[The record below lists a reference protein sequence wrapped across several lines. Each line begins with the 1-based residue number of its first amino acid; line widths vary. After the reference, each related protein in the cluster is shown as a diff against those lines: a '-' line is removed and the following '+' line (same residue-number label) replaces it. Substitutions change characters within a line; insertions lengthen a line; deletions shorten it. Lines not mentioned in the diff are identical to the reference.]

1 MKLKFSLLFLNLL
14 IVKYFFSQNQNDTL
28 RLYYLINQ
36 YKSSAQFYKL
46 DSMLNQ
52 LGDKKLLLNI
62 NGYADFLSS
71 NSYNKLLSSRRAL
84 SVKKYIQSKKL
95 NITSIEIKALGE
107 VNSKLQTNLIVG
119 QPNQRRVDVIIVNDI
134 KSNNDQ
140 TKKQNNISNKKI
152 NSTIILKKGE
162 RTTLEGLS
170 FEPGRHY
177 LLPQSRPVLE
187 SLLETLLKSEDLKIE
202 IQGHICCKGDSEDGF
217 DLDSNNNKLSENRAK
232 VVYDFLIKNG
242 IEANRLNF
250 VGFGHTQP
258 KVFPELSPDDEQENR
273 RVEIKVLE

>member
-1 MKLKFSLLFLNLL
+1 MKLKFSFLFLNLL

-95 NITSIEIKALGE
+95 NITRIEIKALGE
-107 VNSKLQTNLIVG
+107 INSKSQTNLIVG

-134 KSNNDQ
+134 NPKRFL
-140 TKKQNNISNKKI
+140 TKKQNNISNKKTR
-152 NSTIILKKGE
+152 STIILKKGE

-177 LLPQSRPVLE
+177 LLPQSRSVLE
-187 SLLETLLKSEDLKIE
+187 SLLETLIKFDDLKIE
-202 IQGHICCKGDSEDGF
+202 IQGHICCKGDSDDGF
-217 DLDSNNNKLSENRAK
+217 DFDSNNNKLSENRAK

-258 KVFPELSPDDEQENR
+258 KVFPEQNPDDEQANR

>member
-1 MKLKFSLLFLNLL
+1 MKLKFSFLFLNLL

-107 VNSKLQTNLIVG
+107 INSKSQTNLIVG
-119 QPNQRRVDVIIVNDI
+119 QPDQRRVDVIIVNDI

-258 KVFPELSPDDEQENR
+258 KVFPELSPDDEQANR

>member
-1 MKLKFSLLFLNLL
+1 M
-14 IVKYFFSQNQNDTL
+14 
-28 RLYYLINQ
+28 
-36 YKSSAQFYKL
+36 
-46 DSMLNQ
+46 
-52 LGDKKLLLNI
+52 
-62 NGYADFLSS
+62 
-71 NSYNKLLSSRRAL
+71 
-84 SVKKYIQSKKL
+84 KKYIQSKKL
-95 NITSIEIKALGE
+95 NITRIEIKALGE
-107 VNSKLQTNLIVG
+107 INSKSKTNLIVG
-119 QPNQRRVDVIIVNDI
+119 QPNQRRVDVIILNDI
-134 KSNNDQ
+134 NPKRFL
-140 TKKQNNISNKKI
+140 TKKQNIISNKKI

-187 SLLETLLKSEDLKIE
+187 SLLETLIKFDDLKIE

-250 VGFGHTQP
+250 VGFGHTRP
-258 KVFPELSPDDEQENR
+258 KVFPEQNPDDEQANR

>member
-1 MKLKFSLLFLNLL
+1 MKLKFSFLFLNLL

-52 LGDKKLLLNI
+52 LGEKKFLLNI
-62 NGYADFLSS
+62 NGYADFLGS
-71 NSYNKLLSSRRAL
+71 NSYNILLSSRRAL

-95 NITSIEIKALGE
+95 NISSIEIKALGE
-107 VNSKLQTNLIVG
+107 LNSKSQTNLIVG
-119 QPNQRRVDVIIVNDI
+119 QPNQRRVDVIILNDS
-134 KSNNDQ
+134 KSNNDP
-140 TKKQNNISNKKI
+140 TKKQNNISSNNIKA
-152 NSTIILKKGE
+152 TISLKKGE
-162 RTTLEGLS
+162 PTTLEGLS

-187 SLLETLLKSEDLKIE
+187 SLLETLIKSDDLKIE
-202 IQGHICCKGDSEDGF
+202 IQGHICCKGDSDDGF
-217 DLDSNNNKLSENRAK
+217 DFDSNNNKLSENRAK

-242 IEANRLNF
+242 IESNRLNF

-258 KVFPELSPDDEQENR
+258 KVFPEQSPDDEQSNR

>member
-95 NITSIEIKALGE
+95 NISSIEIKALGE
-107 VNSKLQTNLIVG
+107 VNSKSQTNLIVG
-119 QPNQRRVDVIIVNDI
+119 QPDQRRVDVIIVNDI

-152 NSTIILKKGE
+152 NSTISLKKGE

-187 SLLETLLKSEDLKIE
+187 SLLETLIKSDDLKIE
-202 IQGHICCKGDSEDGF
+202 IQGHICCKGDSDDGF
-217 DLDSNNNKLSENRAK
+217 DFDSNNNKLSENRAK

-242 IEANRLNF
+242 IDANRLNF
-250 VGFGHTQP
+250 IGFGHTQP
-258 KVFPELSPDDEQENR
+258 KVFPELSPDDEQANR

>member
-107 VNSKLQTNLIVG
+107 VNSKSQTNLIVG

>member
-1 MKLKFSLLFLNLL
+1 MKLKFSFLFLNLL
-14 IVKYFFSQNQNDTL
+14 IVNYFFSQNQNDTL

-52 LGDKKLLLNI
+52 LGDKKILLNI
-62 NGYADFLSS
+62 NGYADFLGSIS
-71 NSYNKLLSSRRAL
+71 HNKLLSSHRAL

-95 NITSIEIKALGE
+95 NVTSIQIKALGE
-107 VNSKLQTNLIVG
+107 LNSKSQTNLIVG
-119 QPNQRRVDVIIVNDI
+119 QPNQRRVDVIILNDS

-140 TKKQNNISNKKI
+140 TNKQNNISNKNIKA
-152 NSTIILKKGE
+152 TISLKKGE

-187 SLLETLLKSEDLKIE
+187 SLLETLIKSDDLKIE
-202 IQGHICCKGDSEDGF
+202 IQGHICCKGDSDDGF
-217 DLDSNNNKLSENRAK
+217 DFDSNNNKLSENRAK

-258 KVFPELSPDDEQENR
+258 KVFPELSPDDEQANR

>member
-36 YKSSAQFYKL
+36 YKSSTQFYKL

-62 NGYADFLSS
+62 NGYADFLGSIS
-71 NSYNKLLSSRRAL
+71 HNKLLSSRRAL
-84 SVKKYIQSKKL
+84 SVKKYIQSKKI

-107 VNSKLQTNLIVG
+107 INSKSQTNLIVG
-119 QPNQRRVDVIIVNDI
+119 QPNQRRVDVIILNDI
-134 KSNNDQ
+134 KINNDQ
-140 TKKQNNISNKKI
+140 TKKQNNISNKKTR
-152 NSTIILKKGE
+152 STISLKKGE

-187 SLLETLLKSEDLKIE
+187 SLLETLIKSDDLKIE

-217 DLDSNNNKLSENRAK
+217 DFDSNNNKLSENRAK

-250 VGFGHTQP
+250 IGFGHTQP
-258 KVFPELSPDDEQENR
+258 KVFPEQNPGDEQSNR

>member
-107 VNSKLQTNLIVG
+107 INSKSQTNLIVG
-119 QPNQRRVDVIIVNDI
+119 QPDQRRVDVIIVNDI

-258 KVFPELSPDDEQENR
+258 KVFPELSPDDEQANR

>member
-1 MKLKFSLLFLNLL
+1 MKLKFSFLFLNLL

-107 VNSKLQTNLIVG
+107 INSKSQTNLIVG
-119 QPNQRRVDVIIVNDI
+119 QPDQRRVDVIIVNDI

-140 TKKQNNISNKKI
+140 TKKQINISNKKI

-202 IQGHICCKGDSEDGF
+202 IQGHICCKGDSDDGF

-242 IEANRLNF
+242 IDANRLNF
-250 VGFGHTQP
+250 IGFGHTQP
-258 KVFPELSPDDEQENR
+258 KVFPELSPDDEQANR

>member
-1 MKLKFSLLFLNLL
+1 MKLKFSFLFLNLL

-107 VNSKLQTNLIVG
+107 INSKSQTNLIVG
-119 QPNQRRVDVIIVNDI
+119 QPDQRRVDVIIVNDI

-202 IQGHICCKGDSEDGF
+202 IQGHICCKGDSDDGF
-217 DLDSNNNKLSENRAK
+217 DFDSNNNKLSENRAK

-258 KVFPELSPDDEQENR
+258 KVFPELSPDDEQANR

>member
-1 MKLKFSLLFLNLL
+1 MKLKFSFLFLNLL

-95 NITSIEIKALGE
+95 NISSIEIKALGE
-107 VNSKLQTNLIVG
+107 VNSKSQTNLIVG

-202 IQGHICCKGDSEDGF
+202 IQGHICCKGDSDDGF

-258 KVFPELSPDDEQENR
+258 KVFPELSPDDEQANR

>member
-1 MKLKFSLLFLNLL
+1 MKLKFSFLFFNLL

-95 NITSIEIKALGE
+95 NITRIEIKALGE
-107 VNSKLQTNLIVG
+107 VNSKSQTNLIVG

-140 TKKQNNISNKKI
+140 TKKQNNISNKKTR
-152 NSTIILKKGE
+152 STIILKKGE

-202 IQGHICCKGDSEDGF
+202 IQGHICCKGDSDDGF
-217 DLDSNNNKLSENRAK
+217 DFDSNNNKLSENRAK

-258 KVFPELSPDDEQENR
+258 KVFPELSPDDEQANR

>member
-1 MKLKFSLLFLNLL
+1 MKLKFSFLFLNLL

-95 NITSIEIKALGE
+95 NITRIEIKALGE
-107 VNSKLQTNLIVG
+107 INSKSQTNLIVG

-202 IQGHICCKGDSEDGF
+202 IQGHICCKGDSDDGF
-217 DLDSNNNKLSENRAK
+217 DFDSNNNKLSENRAK

-250 VGFGHTQP
+250 VGYGHTQP

>member
-14 IVKYFFSQNQNDTL
+14 IVKNFLSQNQNDTL
-28 RLYYLINQ
+28 RLHYLINQ
-36 YKSSAQFYKL
+36 YKSSDQFYKL

-62 NGYADFLSS
+62 NGYADFLGS

-84 SVKKYIQSKKL
+84 SVKKYIQSKKI

-107 VNSKLQTNLIVG
+107 INSKSQTNLIVG
-119 QPNQRRVDVIIVNDI
+119 QPNQRRVDVIILNDI
-134 KSNNDQ
+134 NPKRFQ
-140 TKKQNNISNKKI
+140 TKKQNIISHKKTR
-152 NSTIILKKGE
+152 STISLKKGE

-202 IQGHICCKGDSEDGF
+202 IQGHICCKGDSDDGF
-217 DLDSNNNKLSENRAK
+217 DFDSNNNKLSENRAK

-250 VGFGHTQP
+250 IGFGHTQP
-258 KVFPELSPDDEQENR
+258 KVFPEQSPDDEQANR

>member
-1 MKLKFSLLFLNLL
+1 MKLKFSFLFLNLL
-14 IVKYFFSQNQNDTL
+14 IVKNFLSQNQNDTL

-36 YKSSAQFYKL
+36 YKSSDQFYKL

-52 LGDKKLLLNI
+52 MGDKKLLLNI
-62 NGYADFLSS
+62 NGYADFLGS

-84 SVKKYIQSKKL
+84 AVKKYIQSKKL
-95 NITSIEIKALGE
+95 NISSIEIKALGE
-107 VNSKLQTNLIVG
+107 LNSKSQTNLIVG
-119 QPNQRRVDVIIVNDI
+119 QPNQRRVDVIILNDT
-134 KSNNDQ
+134 KTNNDQ
-140 TKKQNNISNKKI
+140 TKKQNNISSNNIKA
-152 NSTIILKKGE
+152 TISLKKGE

-177 LLPQSRPVLE
+177 LLPQSRPVLQ

-202 IQGHICCKGDSEDGF
+202 IQGHICCKGDSDDGF
-217 DLDSNNNKLSENRAK
+217 DFDSNNNKLSENRAK

-258 KVFPELSPDDEQENR
+258 KVFPELSPDDEQTNR

>member
-107 VNSKLQTNLIVG
+107 INSKSQTNLIVG

-202 IQGHICCKGDSEDGF
+202 IQGHICCKGDSDDGF
-217 DLDSNNNKLSENRAK
+217 DFDSNNNKLSENRAK

-258 KVFPELSPDDEQENR
+258 KVFPELSPDDEQANR

>member
-107 VNSKLQTNLIVG
+107 INSKSQTNLIVG
-119 QPNQRRVDVIIVNDI
+119 QPDQRRVDVIIVNDI

-140 TKKQNNISNKKI
+140 TKKQNNISNKKTR
-152 NSTIILKKGE
+152 STIILKKGE

-202 IQGHICCKGDSEDGF
+202 IQGHICCKGDSDDGF
-217 DLDSNNNKLSENRAK
+217 DFDSNNNKLSENRAK

-258 KVFPELSPDDEQENR
+258 KVFPEQNPDDEQANR

>member
-1 MKLKFSLLFLNLL
+1 MKLKFSFLFLNLL

-107 VNSKLQTNLIVG
+107 INSKSQTNLIVG
-119 QPNQRRVDVIIVNDI
+119 QPDQRRVDVIIVNDI

-140 TKKQNNISNKKI
+140 TKKQINISNKKI

-258 KVFPELSPDDEQENR
+258 KVFPELSADDEQANR

>member
-1 MKLKFSLLFLNLL
+1 MKLKFSFLFLNLL

-52 LGDKKLLLNI
+52 LGDKKILLNI
-62 NGYADFLSS
+62 NGYTDFLSS

-84 SVKKYIQSKKL
+84 SVKKYIQSKKI

-107 VNSKLQTNLIVG
+107 INSKSQTNLIVG
-119 QPNQRRVDVIIVNDI
+119 QPNQRRVDVIILNDI
-134 KSNNDQ
+134 NPKRFQ
-140 TKKQNNISNKKI
+140 TKKQNIISNKKI
-152 NSTIILKKGE
+152 KSTISLKKGE
-162 RTTLEGLS
+162 RTILEGLS

-177 LLPQSRPVLE
+177 LLPHSRPVLE

-202 IQGHICCKGDSEDGF
+202 IQGHICCKGDSDDGF
-217 DLDSNNNKLSENRAK
+217 DFDSNNNKLSENRAK

-258 KVFPELSPDDEQENR
+258 KVFPEQNPGDEQSNR

>member
-1 MKLKFSLLFLNLL
+1 MFK
-14 IVKYFFSQNQNDTL
+14 
-28 RLYYLINQ
+28 
-36 YKSSAQFYKL
+36 
-46 DSMLNQ
+46 
-52 LGDKKLLLNI
+52 
-62 NGYADFLSS
+62 
-71 NSYNKLLSSRRAL
+71 
-84 SVKKYIQSKKL
+84 SKKL
-95 NITSIEIKALGE
+95 NITRIEIKALGE
-107 VNSKLQTNLIVG
+107 INSKSKTNLIVG
-119 QPNQRRVDVIIVNDI
+119 QPNQRRVDVIILNDI

-187 SLLETLLKSEDLKIE
+187 SLLETLIKFDDLKIE

-258 KVFPELSPDDEQENR
+258 KVFPEQNPDDEQANR

>member
-95 NITSIEIKALGE
+95 NITRIEIKALGE
-107 VNSKLQTNLIVG
+107 INSKSQTNLIVG

>member
-107 VNSKLQTNLIVG
+107 INSKSQTNLIVG
-119 QPNQRRVDVIIVNDI
+119 QPDQRRVDVIIVNDI

-258 KVFPELSPDDEQENR
+258 KVFPELSADDEQANR

>member
-107 VNSKLQTNLIVG
+107 VNSKSQTNLIVG
-119 QPNQRRVDVIIVNDI
+119 QPDQRRVDVIIVNDI

>member
-84 SVKKYIQSKKL
+84 AVKKYIQSKKL

-107 VNSKLQTNLIVG
+107 VNSKSQTNLIVG

-202 IQGHICCKGDSEDGF
+202 IQGHICCKGDSDDGF
-217 DLDSNNNKLSENRAK
+217 DFDSNNNKLSENRAK

-258 KVFPELSPDDEQENR
+258 KVFPELSPDDEQANR

>member
-107 VNSKLQTNLIVG
+107 VNSKSQTNLIVG

-202 IQGHICCKGDSEDGF
+202 IQGHICCKGDSDDGF
-217 DLDSNNNKLSENRAK
+217 DFDSNNNKLSENRAK

>member
-1 MKLKFSLLFLNLL
+1 MKLKFSFLFLNLL
-14 IVKYFFSQNQNDTL
+14 IVNYFFSQNQNDTL

-46 DSMLNQ
+46 DSMLTQ

-62 NGYADFLSS
+62 NGYADFLGS

-84 SVKKYIQSKKL
+84 VVKKYIQSKKL
-95 NITSIEIKALGE
+95 NISSIEIKALGE
-107 VNSKLQTNLIVG
+107 LNSKSQTNLIVG
-119 QPNQRRVDVIIVNDI
+119 QPNQRRVDVIILNNI
-134 KSNNDQ
+134 KINNDP
-140 TKKQNNISNKKI
+140 TKKQNNISSNNIKA
-152 NSTIILKKGE
+152 TISLKKGE

-177 LLPQSRPVLE
+177 LLPQSRPVLQ

-202 IQGHICCKGDSEDGF
+202 IQGHICCKGDSDDGF
-217 DLDSNNNKLSENRAK
+217 DFDSNNNKLSENRAK

-242 IEANRLNF
+242 IEPNRLNF

-258 KVFPELSPDDEQENR
+258 KVFPEQNTDDEQANR

>member
-1 MKLKFSLLFLNLL
+1 MKLKFSFLFLNLL

-95 NITSIEIKALGE
+95 NITRIEIKALGE
-107 VNSKLQTNLIVG
+107 INSKSQTNLIVG

-134 KSNNDQ
+134 NPKRFL
-140 TKKQNNISNKKI
+140 TKKQNNISNKKTR
-152 NSTIILKKGE
+152 STIILKKGE

-187 SLLETLLKSEDLKIE
+187 SLLETLIKSDDLKIE

-258 KVFPELSPDDEQENR
+258 KVFPEQNPDDEQANR

>member
-107 VNSKLQTNLIVG
+107 VNSKSQTNLIVG
-119 QPNQRRVDVIIVNDI
+119 QPDQRRVDVIIVNDI

-202 IQGHICCKGDSEDGF
+202 IQGHICCKGDSDDGF
-217 DLDSNNNKLSENRAK
+217 DFDSNNNKLSENRAK

>member
-1 MKLKFSLLFLNLL
+1 
-14 IVKYFFSQNQNDTL
+14 
-28 RLYYLINQ
+28 
-36 YKSSAQFYKL
+36 
-46 DSMLNQ
+46 MLNQ

-107 VNSKLQTNLIVG
+107 INSKSQTNLIVG

-202 IQGHICCKGDSEDGF
+202 IQGHICCKGDSDDGF
-217 DLDSNNNKLSENRAK
+217 DFDSNNNKLSENRAK

-250 VGFGHTQP
+250 VGFGHTRP
-258 KVFPELSPDDEQENR
+258 KVFPEQNPDDEQANR

>member
-1 MKLKFSLLFLNLL
+1 MKLKFSFLFLNLL

-95 NITSIEIKALGE
+95 NITRIEIKALGE
-107 VNSKLQTNLIVG
+107 INSKSQTNLIVG

-140 TKKQNNISNKKI
+140 TKKQNNISNKKTR
-152 NSTIILKKGE
+152 STIILKKGE

-202 IQGHICCKGDSEDGF
+202 IQGHICCKGDSDDGF
-217 DLDSNNNKLSENRAK
+217 DFDSNNNKLSENRAK

-258 KVFPELSPDDEQENR
+258 KVFPELSPDDEQANR

>member
-107 VNSKLQTNLIVG
+107 INSKSQTNLIVG
-119 QPNQRRVDVIIVNDI
+119 QPDQRRVDVIIVNDI

-202 IQGHICCKGDSEDGF
+202 IQGHICCKGDSDDGF
-217 DLDSNNNKLSENRAK
+217 DFDSNNNKLSENRAK

>member
-107 VNSKLQTNLIVG
+107 VNSKSQTNLIVG

-134 KSNNDQ
+134 NPKRFL
-140 TKKQNNISNKKI
+140 TKKQNNISNKKTR
-152 NSTIILKKGE
+152 STIILKKGE

-187 SLLETLLKSEDLKIE
+187 SLLETLIKSDDLKIE

-258 KVFPELSPDDEQENR
+258 KVFPEQNPDDEQANR

>member
-1 MKLKFSLLFLNLL
+1 MKLKFSFLFLNLL

-107 VNSKLQTNLIVG
+107 VNSKSQTNLIVG
-119 QPNQRRVDVIIVNDI
+119 QPDQRRVDVIIVNDI

-140 TKKQNNISNKKI
+140 TKKQINISNKKI

-258 KVFPELSPDDEQENR
+258 KVFPELSADDEQANR

>member
-107 VNSKLQTNLIVG
+107 INSKSQTNLIVG

-202 IQGHICCKGDSEDGF
+202 IQGHICCKGDSDDGF
-217 DLDSNNNKLSENRAK
+217 DFDSNNNKLSENRAK

-250 VGFGHTQP
+250 VGFGHTRP
-258 KVFPELSPDDEQENR
+258 KVFPELSPDDEQANR

>member
-52 LGDKKLLLNI
+52 MGDKKLLLNI

-84 SVKKYIQSKKL
+84 SVKKYIQSKKI

-202 IQGHICCKGDSEDGF
+202 IQGHICCKGDSADGF